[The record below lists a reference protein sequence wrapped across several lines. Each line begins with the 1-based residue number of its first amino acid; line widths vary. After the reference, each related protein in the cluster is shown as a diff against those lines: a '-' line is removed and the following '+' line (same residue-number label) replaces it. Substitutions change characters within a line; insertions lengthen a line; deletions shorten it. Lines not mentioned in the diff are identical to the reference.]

1 MLEQPMSPVELHQIR
16 KDFGNRMVLAD
27 LSFVFD
33 KNEVTAILGKS
44 GSGKSTLL
52 KIINGMVKPDQGR
65 VTLFGQSI
73 DYLHIQ
79 STRLQMGYVVQQVG
93 LFPHMD
99 VQSNINILGRVNHQ
113 QSPLNSSR
121 VLQLMDMVE
130 LPSTYLRKYPYELS
144 GGEQQRVGLCRAMFL
159 NPPVLLMDEPFGS
172 LDYETKRNIY
182 KHLLAIQAKEPRTI
196 ILVTHDWDEA
206 ITLADSFMWI
216 KDGETKAS
224 GNRDALKELK
234 SELF

>member
-1 MLEQPMSPVELHQIR
+1 MSPVELHLIR
-16 KDFGNRMVLAD
+16 KGFGSRMVLAD
-27 LSFVFD
+27 LSFAFN

-52 KIINGMVKPDQGR
+52 KIINGMVRPDQGR
-65 VTLFGQSI
+65 VTLFGQPI
-73 DYLHIQ
+73 DYLRIQ
-79 STRLQMGYVVQQVG
+79 SVRLQMGYVVQQVG

-99 VQSNINILGRVNHQ
+99 VQSNINILGRINHQ
-113 QSPLNSSR
+113 QSRQSSSR

-130 LPSTYLRKYPYELS
+130 LPMTYLMKYPYELS

-182 KHLLAIQAKEPRTI
+182 KHLLAIQAKEPRTV

-216 KDGETKAS
+216 KEGEIKAS
-224 GNRDALKELK
+224 GKSDALKELK
-234 SELF
+234 SKLF